1 MVVVVV
7 VGGGG
12 VVGWVYECVSVCLSV
27 CHMGTQKTGV
37 GSRVDM
43 SKD

>member
-1 MVVVVV
+1 VVVVV
-7 VGGGG
+7 V
-12 VVGWVYECVSVCLSV
+12 VVCVYVCVSVCLSV
-27 CHMGTQKTGV
+27 FHLGTQNTGV